1 VRNRFRLITMI
12 TLSAILMLMPLALG
26 AGLGMQQPLAIA
38 VISGLLVQV
47 PLVLLAM
54 SRSDPGRA
62 QKSTRGANG
71 FAR

>member
-26 AGLGMQQPLAIA
+26 AGLEMQQPLAIA

-47 PLVLLAM
+47 PPVLLAM
-54 SRSDPGRA
+54 PRLDPGRA
-62 QKSTRGANG
+62 QKSTRGASG

>member
-1 VRNRFRLITMI
+1 MI

-54 SRSDPGRA
+54 PRADPA
-62 QKSTRGANG
+62 APKSPREEQAA
-71 FAR
+71 AR